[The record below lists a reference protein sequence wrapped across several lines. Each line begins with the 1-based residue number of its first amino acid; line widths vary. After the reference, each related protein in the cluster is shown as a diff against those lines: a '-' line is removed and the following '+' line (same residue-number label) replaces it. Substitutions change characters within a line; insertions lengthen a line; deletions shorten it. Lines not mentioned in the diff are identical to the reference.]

1 MAATPKGVARPAMS
15 NTRASSVTGKM
26 PASGQET
33 VVAGSHHNTFLWPSA
48 KLRDLERGVGST
60 HFHSTVRTNNASRV
74 RFSATL
80 GEEPV
85 VEVGLV

>member
-33 VVAGSHHNTFLWPSA
+33 VVAGSHHNIFLWPSV
-48 KLRDLERGVGST
+48 KLWDLERGVGST
-60 HFHSTVRTNNASRV
+60 HFPLHCTN
-74 RFSATL
+74 
-80 GEEPV
+80 
-85 VEVGLV
+85 